1 MPTTLQTFSPDLLVP
16 SQFPEDA
23 RMVSWTFKVS
33 QTYAKGTLLAK
44 LATTGL
50 LEAYTDATTAISTC
64 VGILAQSIKT
74 DASGNVY
81 YSTTSAVASIDNPPF
96 LSAPV
101 YVKGTFRTSDLTGY
115 DAAALADLQGKVL
128 PNGDIQF

>member
-1 MPTTLQTFSPDLLVP
+1 MPTTLQTFSPDFLQP

-23 RMVSWTFKVS
+23 RQCSWQFGASLTL
-33 QTYAKGTLLAK
+33 AKGQLVAK
-44 LATTGL
+44 NATDGKL
-50 LEAYTDATTAISTC
+50 YAYVDATTAVSTC

-74 DASGNVY
+74 DSDGNVY

-96 LSAPV
+96 LGAPV
-101 YVKGTFRTSDLTGY
+101 YVNGTFKTADLTGY